1 MANANIGALALNPQ
15 NMISPAINGG
25 TLGASLDTASAQV
38 LAADAQR
45 QKVTFHNPGTV
56 DLFVCQATD
65 ANGGALTAGA
75 NPGSWRIYPGGLMTF
90 TGNGVAGAWL
100 GAAASGSGN
109 PLSIATSQTI

>member
-25 TLGASLDTASAQV
+25 TLGASLGTSGSTV
-38 LAADAQR
+38 LNADAQR

-65 ANGGALTAGA
+65 SAGNALVPGA
-75 NPGSWRIYPGGLMTF
+75 NPGSWRIYPGAIMTF

-109 PLSIATSQTI
+109 PLSIATSQTL